1 MSRKIYILHEN
12 GANSHYRA
20 LKYLCQSKNSSLVYR
35 EFSIFKSILKSIIKS
50 DKELLKKQLLNIYF
64 LTSLIFS
71 KNKKIVLG
79 MAPYDFRLLFLSF
92 LLRKHQVYYHTSWT
106 SWDKSFYPKKLF
118 VNSWLIKF
126 WEKFLNYKILH
137 IFAVSSETKK
147 ELIKNVKIDL
157 LKISVVYHALDDTI
171 YKPMQHNI
179 KLDFIYVG
187 RLEKQ
192 KGIEEILEY
201 FSKNNNIILSIV
213 GSGTLESVAKEYAS
227 KYENIH
233 FLGFIKDQNRLA
245 KIYSK
250 HDFLILN
257 SKKMYN
263 WEELFGMV
271 IIEAM
276 ACGIVPITTNHKGP
290 IEIITN
296 KENGFIFSENEYIK
310 GLDNIIELFNTN
322 KKRISIIKD
331 NAIQRAKDFS
341 VERIAKKWE
350 LIFE

>member
-1 MSRKIYILHEN
+1 MNDKIYILHEN

-20 LKYLCQSKNSSLVYR
+20 LNYLCQSKNSLLVYR
-35 EFSIFKSILKSIIKS
+35 EFSIFKSILKSIIKL

-64 LTSLIFS
+64 LISLIFT
-71 KNKKIVLG
+71 KNKKVILG

-92 LLRKHQVYYHTSWT
+92 LLRNHKVYYHTSWT
-106 SWDKSFYPKKLF
+106 YWDKSFYPKKLF
-118 VNSWLIKF
+118 VNNWLIEF
-126 WEKFLNYKILH
+126 WEKFLNHKIVH
-137 IFAVSSETKK
+137 IFTVSSETKK
-147 ELIKNVKIDL
+147 ELIKNVKVDL
-157 LKISVVYHALDDTI
+157 SKISVVYHALDDTI
-171 YKPMQHNI
+171 YKPMQHKIELN
-179 KLDFIYVG
+179 FIYVG

-201 FSKNNNIILSIV
+201 FSEHTSMVFNIV
-213 GSGTLESVAKEYAS
+213 GSGTLESIVKEYAS
-227 KYENIH
+227 KHDNIH
-233 FLGFIKDQNRLA
+233 FLGFVKDQNRLA
-245 KIYSK
+245 EIYAR

-257 SKKMYN
+257 SKRMHN

-276 ACGIVPITTNHKGP
+276 ACGIIPIVTNHKGP
-290 IEIITN
+290 LEIVSN

-310 GLDNIIELFNTN
+310 GLNDIVELFNTN

-331 NAIQRAKDFS
+331 NAILRAKDFS
-341 VERIAKKWE
+341 VNQIAKKWE